1 METEGGYKRTAKSL
15 LLILLSV
22 MVAAEGALAA
32 AQEDRPGKLTGD
44 ADIR

>member
-1 METEGGYKRTAKSL
+1 MKKAAKSL

-32 AQEDRPGKLTGD
+32 AQEDQPGKPTGD
-44 ADIR
+44 ADRR